1 MLFKYFHRKKK
12 CVRFPGALC
21 VRHSRCS
28 ESPFPAGMEPR
39 AAALQECTHQ
49 PPSPAALLGFQ
60 SLQRLFASLP
70 STTGEEIFK
79 PQKPDTA
86 PVPACVNPGKKDR
99 GCPHLLAAKRWRS
112 VPVTSPCKVFGMP
125 GMWMHFGFALVCSN
139 SPPSPSK
146 KEES

>member
-1 MLFKYFHRKKK
+1 MYFPPGPSLSCFLKYFHRKKK

-60 SLQRLFASLP
+60 SLQRLFAFLP

-86 PVPACVNPGKKDR
+86 PVPACVNPGKKDH
-99 GCPHLLAAKRWRS
+99 GCPHFPLACCKTLEFCPCDIPVQSIWDARNVDALWIRS
-112 VPVTSPCKVFGMP
+112 GLF
-125 GMWMHFGFALVCSN
+125 
-139 SPPSPSK
+139 
-146 KEES
+146 